1 MVNGQWA
8 MAMEKGKKQDFVA
21 QMMERVTARPDAYSA
36 ADYKQI
42 TVSPSMMK
50 SVVEMMDKA
59 DNVADENAAHNKE
72 LYSKLLRNVKS
83 LRIFIAN
90 SNPALYQDLAKQVFA
105 KNRRVYK
112 PFKIEDS
119 EVDDN
124 KQIWLRRSGNNIVE
138 IIVMM
143 GEGAGDKPMQILNV
157 TGEFG
162 NEFISLLKQM
172 P

>member
-1 MVNGQWA
+1 MVNAEWA
-8 MAMEKGKKQDFVA
+8 MAMDKGKKQDFVA
-21 QMMERVTARPDAYSA
+21 QMMERINAKPDAYPA
-36 ADYKQI
+36 TDYQQI

-50 SVVEMMDKA
+50 SVLEMMDKA
-59 DNVADENAAHNKE
+59 DNAIDDNVAQNKE

-90 SNPALYQDLAKQVFA
+90 SNAALYQDLARQVFA

-119 EVDDN
+119 EADDN

-172 P
+172 Q